1 MINMTSE
8 NKKIAMK
15 VTSRSIAINVL
26 LAAFKLFAGITAHSA
41 AMIADA
47 IHSISDL
54 ATTVVV
60 RVGIKLSSKESD
72 AEHQYGHERMEFIAV
87 LIVAIAL
94 CVTGIWIG
102 VEGIGNIIELTAGE
116 EFITPGRL
124 ALIAAIAGIVV
135 KEGVFWYVR
144 FAAKKIKSDALMADA
159 WHSRVD
165 GLSSVG
171 SLLGV
176 AAARAGFP
184 VADSLASIVICVFII
199 KVAISI
205 GKEAINKITDKSC
218 NTETIEKI
226 RSIIFSHEEVKQIT
240 RLMTRMSGN
249 RIYVDADIS
258 LDGNL
263 SFIKAHEITDNIH
276 DELEKTLTDIK
287 HCMIHT
293 EPFKECV

>member
-1 MINMTSE
+1 MTSE
-8 NKKIAMK
+8 NQKIAMK

-60 RVGIKLSSKESD
+60 RIGIKLSSKESD

-102 VEGIGNIIELTAGE
+102 VEGIGNVIELTAGE
-116 EFITPGRL
+116 EFVTPGIL

-144 FAAKKIKSDALMADA
+144 FAAKKVKSDALMADA

-199 KVAISI
+199 KVALKI

-218 NTETIEKI
+218 DTETIEKI
-226 RSIIFSHEEVKQIT
+226 RGIILAYDEVRQIT

-258 LDGNL
+258 LDGDL

-276 DELEKTLTDIK
+276 DEIEKKLTDVK

-293 EPFKECV
+293 EPYKT